1 MRAVARTLLKKQK
14 IRAAI
19 DLQSNPLLRP
29 QMRQQSRRQGYTF
42 GRKRLLLVFLAECR
56 VPTSSFSL
64 STTAVNFNIFFFY
77 FIISL
82 ISLRY

>member
-64 STTAVNFNIFFFY
+64 PTAVNFKYFFFI
-77 FIISL
+77 IISL